1 MRWALKM
8 LTISSVVV
16 FPLLANSYAVKG
28 VKGTVEVRRGVAEEW
43 KTVHVGDVLR
53 PEDTMR
59 TGKKSSASLAVDGK
73 QLTVPEQTMVDISDF
88 RQMTQE
94 EFLLKLAMENI
105 LAVPPRDNGKMTI
118 PRTTVL
124 HGAEVGKESAGSETK
139 VDAGVMQLQ
148 GAKLLYDNA
157 YYATSVL
164 KTKETY
170 RLFPGLQLN
179 VDSRLRMA
187 SAFEKMKL
195 MNEALA
201 EYSGVMKDQLPVQQQ
216 VAVKSAIERIRKTQ
230 NRP

>member
-1 MRWALKM
+1 MKLASKVFTMCL
-8 LTISSVVV
+8 VVV
-16 FPLLANSYAVKG
+16 LPLLANSYVVKA

-43 KTVHVGDVLR
+43 KTVQVGDVLR

-59 TGKKSSASLAVDGK
+59 TGKKSSAAIAVDGK
-73 QLTVPEQTMVDISDF
+73 QLAVPEQTMVDISDF
-88 RQMTQE
+88 RQMTQA

-105 LAVPPRDNGKMTI
+105 LAVPPRDNGTMTI

-124 HGAEVGKESAGSETK
+124 HGAEAGKESAGSVTK
-139 VDAGVMQLQ
+139 VDAGVMQLK

-170 RLFPGLQLN
+170 RLYPDLQSN
-179 VDSRLRMA
+179 IDSRIRMA

-195 MNEALA
+195 ANEALA
-201 EYSGVMKDQLPVQQQ
+201 EYSGLQKDQLPAQQQ
-216 VAVKSAIERIRKTQ
+216 ATVKSAIERIRKVQ
-230 NRP
+230 NRR